1 MHSLRPDYKSLDY
14 LNHCRH
20 DGPAS
25 VRTIRHVSTEQPQPV
40 RKYRFLGFVQGA
52 STANRIE
59 ACGGARRWN
68 EPLCVTFFGA
78 NMRRNATFENEIR
91 WPRRVLTLA
100 EAVKYIDATGYC
112 VLFPVRDIPLP
123 SLYYAVTRRGLQ
135 GKWKWDKYSSM
146 VWRWKDE
153 LPRRRRA
160 VYTKYFR
167 GRGTFIS
174 LRFLPHFLAMQESAV
189 AAGDHD
195 RFYAEG
201 RMRDDC
207 RIIWEALEEHGP
219 LATLELRNTCKMDT
233 KAGNIR
239 FKRAIL
245 ELQCT
250 LIVVHFGAEQEIN
263 AWASGRYELTRRAF
277 AKQTEAARQISPEDA
292 RIRLAAKFRERNP
305 DASPSH
311 VARLFG
317 WPKAEAAAAWEAALR
332 PAGISRQRKAS
343 Q

>member
-1 MHSLRPDYKSLDY
+1 MSHAAVCQR
-14 LNHCRH
+14 
-20 DGPAS
+20 
-25 VRTIRHVSTEQPQPV
+25 
-40 RKYRFLGFVQGA
+40 
-52 STANRIE
+52 E
-59 ACGGARRWN
+59 A
-68 EPLCVTFFGA
+68 PFCVTFFDA
-78 NMRRNATFENEIR
+78 NMPRRPTFESEIR

-112 VLFPVRDIPLP
+112 MLFPVRNIPLP

-174 LRFLPHFLAMQESAV
+174 LKFLPCFLAMEGSAV
-189 AAGDHD
+189 AAGDHEKL
-195 RFYAEG
+195 YAEG
-201 RMRDDC
+201 RMREDC

-219 LATLELRNTCKMDT
+219 LATLELRNACKMDT
-233 KAGNIR
+233 KAGNVR

-245 ELQCT
+245 ELQCM
-250 LIVVHFGAEQEIN
+250 LIVVHFGAEQETN

-277 AKQTEAARQISPEDA
+277 PKQTREARQISPEDA
-292 RIRLAAKFRERNP
+292 RILLASKFRERNP
-305 DASPSH
+305 DASPMH
-311 VARLFG
+311 LARLFG
-317 WPKAEAAAAWEAALR
+317 WLKAEATAAWEAALR
-332 PAGISRQRKAS
+332 PSTVSSRNKAS
-343 Q
+343 QGLDFVAAHFTAPSIQRQ